1 MQWAVR
7 EAASN
12 FATGKA
18 EDEASDL
25 LKIVRMLLKAGSNTE
40 LSSNPKSVDAS
51 IACNPMSI
59 FVTKY
64 MHTRSKALYY

>member
-51 IACNPMSI
+51 IVCNPM
-59 FVTKY
+59 
-64 MHTRSKALYY
+64 